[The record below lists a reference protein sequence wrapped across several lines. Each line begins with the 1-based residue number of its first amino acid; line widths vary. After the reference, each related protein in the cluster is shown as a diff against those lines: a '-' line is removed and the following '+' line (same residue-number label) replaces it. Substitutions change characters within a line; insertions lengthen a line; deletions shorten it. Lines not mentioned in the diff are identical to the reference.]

1 MIYNRFFV
9 FHFIA
14 WTYYLSSF
22 AINAYAQTNEL
33 NLTINVFENNCCNC
47 IDSLNLNNARIS
59 INEVCFYSL
68 DGDGDFIYG
77 SEWIELY
84 NSNST
89 GVDISNY
96 IFSILQPNG
105 YGTGGGTYF
114 FPTGT
119 TIPPVGY
126 CILRGQNAPGVDS
139 LLLFQNGGSC
149 VEVVV
154 DECNLCYDR
163 RFFMA
168 NICSAVVLYDSIG
181 IVQDAV
187 GWKTDM
193 LEEGIHPCIPNG
205 SQFSFI
211 LGDSLVS
218 FDEISP
224 DLKCEAIT
232 SLFPY
237 INIQQRGKTL
247 ARLYDGGPW
256 GIDTFFLPTYGFSNN
271 VAIMPPYSS
280 FNEMCN
286 GVAILNP
293 SGGIPPY
300 SYHCAAG
307 CLHGDTLL
315 HLCEGLY
322 TVMVVDNSNDTII
335 ETFYVPNRQYSD
347 TVVFEVAES
356 ELPFVWGDFFFEN
369 ADTISEFFYDSQGC
383 DSVITFCILITYD
396 DYDNNTLPPQIDPLL
411 SPLIDVY
418 VPNAFTPNGDG
429 QNDLFLPVFNHPERL
444 ENYSLHIYDRW
455 GRLLFSTDNPHQ
467 GWNCSECPA
476 GVYVW
481 RMEYKAAGEGSK
493 ILTGSVT
500 VVR

>member
-168 NICSAVVLYDSIG
+168 NICSAVVSI
-181 IVQDAV
+181 
-187 GWKTDM
+187 
-193 LEEGIHPCIPNG
+193 
-205 SQFSFI
+205 F
-211 LGDSLVS
+211 
-218 FDEISP
+218 
-224 DLKCEAIT
+224 
-232 SLFPY
+232 
-237 INIQQRGKTL
+237 
-247 ARLYDGGPW
+247 
-256 GIDTFFLPTYGFSNN
+256 
-271 VAIMPPYSS
+271 
-280 FNEMCN
+280 
-286 GVAILNP
+286 
-293 SGGIPPY
+293 
-300 SYHCAAG
+300 
-307 CLHGDTLL
+307 
-315 HLCEGLY
+315 
-322 TVMVVDNSNDTII
+322 
-335 ETFYVPNRQYSD
+335 
-347 TVVFEVAES
+347 
-356 ELPFVWGDFFFEN
+356 
-369 ADTISEFFYDSQGC
+369 
-383 DSVITFCILITYD
+383 
-396 DYDNNTLPPQIDPLL
+396 
-411 SPLIDVY
+411 
-418 VPNAFTPNGDG
+418 
-429 QNDLFLPVFNHPERL
+429 
-444 ENYSLHIYDRW
+444 
-455 GRLLFSTDNPHQ
+455 
-467 GWNCSECPA
+467 
-476 GVYVW
+476 
-481 RMEYKAAGEGSK
+481 
-493 ILTGSVT
+493 
-500 VVR
+500 